1 MDKLRSKVEPYMK
14 VRVDAAVCQK
24 YLESISLNE
33 RYQWLTIFPITDK
46 IDPFGISCKNKG
58 QREGLGDK
66 FAFFFLTRKMKIYP
80 VHLDS
85 ILLSLHSSKVAYYVD
100 YYYCD
105 TNTLLQY
112 QSKVS

>member
-1 MDKLRSKVEPYMK
+1 MYKDELIPKGTKIVGYARSELTVDKLRSKAEPYMK

-33 RYQWLTIFPITDK
+33 RYQWLTIFPISDK

-66 FAFFFLTRKMKIYP
+66 FAFFFHKENEN
-80 VHLDS
+80 
-85 ILLSLHSSKVAYYVD
+85 LSRPP
-100 YYYCD
+100 
-105 TNTLLQY
+105 
-112 QSKVS
+112 